1 LVKFDYLVVNFF
13 FQNARGRG
21 ASGSGRDAKEGGV
34 KGETGERKRKKIVK
48 KKENQF
54 VKKKN

>member
-1 LVKFDYLVVNFF
+1 MVKFDYLVVKFF
-13 FQNARGRG
+13 YQNARGRG
-21 ASGSGRDAKEGGV
+21 TSGSGRDAKEGGV

>member
-1 LVKFDYLVVNFF
+1 LP
-13 FQNARGRG
+13 QNARGRG
-21 ASGSGRDAKEGGV
+21 TSGSGRDAKEGGV

-48 KKENQF
+48 KNQF